1 MTFERHGL
9 DGAHLRGEWQKMIIV
24 TTHRLVLR
32 HLEPE
37 DLDALFALYRDPEM
51 RRYFPDG
58 TRTLAETKEELEWH
72 QHGHPRHPE
81 LGLWATTERTTGAFL
96 GRCGLLPWVIDGV
109 EEVELAYMITKE
121 RWREGFAS
129 EAARGI
135 VAYARDVLHLKR
147 LICLITPG
155 NDASIGVA
163 EKAGMAFEREHTD
176 ELGPCLIYSMAL

>member
-1 MTFERHGL
+1 
-9 DGAHLRGEWQKMIIV
+9 MIIL
-24 TTHRLVLR
+24 TTNRLALR

-51 RRYFPDG
+51 RRYFPEG

-72 QHGHPRHPE
+72 QHGHPRHRE
-81 LGLWATTERTTGAFL
+81 LGLWATIERSTGAFL
-96 GRCGLLPWVIDGV
+96 GRCGLLPWLIDGV
-109 EEVELAYMITKE
+109 LEVELAYMITKE
-121 RWREGFAS
+121 RWREGLAS

-135 VAYARDVLHLKR
+135 VEHARGVLHLKR

-163 EKAGMAFEREHTD
+163 EKVGMTFERAYTD
-176 ELGPCLIYSMAL
+176 EFGPCLIYAMAL